1 MNGIKKR
8 EEVRQMRGTVYRG
21 IIEGFAG
28 SWHSGLAMIMISGRL
43 VHCDNAPTV
52 RALDACFGNVITSA
66 HTVNVKAIQGK
77 DIVYSYDGLVMS
89 AFTPTRDWRQM
100 HGRKNTPKIGGSLE
114 IDLPTGEEE

>member
-1 MNGIKKR
+1 
-8 EEVRQMRGTVYRG
+8 MRGTVHRG

-28 SWHSGLAMIMISGRL
+28 SWHSGLAMMMISGRL

-52 RALDACFGNVITSA
+52 RALDVCFGNVITNV
-66 HTVNVKAIQGK
+66 HTVNVKAIRGK
-77 DIVYSYDGLVMS
+77 DIVYSYDEMGLVLA